1 MATLTDLLFRVGHAV
16 RTRPL
21 LQILVGV
28 LLLVAGALEVL
39 FGAGHGGLIPFG
51 VLVLVGG
58 ATAIRSGNARA
69 RQTYEHKDPIEE
81 SRSRQPEVPD
91 QSTSRAPSDVR

>member
-1 MATLTDLLFRVGHAV
+1 MATLTGVLFRVGQAV

-21 LQILVGV
+21 LQIVVGV

-39 FGAGHGGLIPFG
+39 FGAGHGGLIAFG

-58 ATAIRSGNARA
+58 ATAIRGGNARA
-69 RQTYEHKDPIEE
+69 RRTDGHKDPPEE

-91 QSTSRAPSDVR
+91 QSTSSAPPDVR